1 MSMFKYSLK
10 LIFFFL
16 GNQIIIPFV
25 FSIVVAKFRRK
36 KWMENAYMYVG
47 EGFLLQLALFFVLA
61 KVGIYYQISLSA
73 LCKEWICVEGGL
85 GLIVFWYA
93 RKEMFSV
100 SKDIKQAI
108 NKKSLLYVLG
118 FGITLGVI
126 LILFRFI
133 LLSDALD
140 NTIEVANVNVTTN
153 TISEYNPYTGE
164 SVDPELVRNQM
175 PHIALWYSVFS
186 YMLQRSPNILI
197 RFVFSFH
204 ILLIVTIVFIQL
216 SKSIWREDTRKKYLW
231 LIIVIYMAMVF
242 SISNS
247 HTGFD
252 IFGTTWNESVIY
264 NYIILPL
271 ILCEVLNAKLPIIK
285 K

>member
-10 LIFFFL
+10 LIIFFL

-133 LLSDALD
+133 LLSDAVD
-140 NTIEVANVNVTTN
+140 NTIESSA
-153 TISEYNPYTGE
+153 
-164 SVDPELVRNQM
+164 
-175 PHIALWYSVFS
+175 
-186 YMLQRSPNILI
+186 
-197 RFVFSFH
+197 FV
-204 ILLIVTIVFIQL
+204 
-216 SKSIWREDTRKKYLW
+216 
-231 LIIVIYMAMVF
+231 
-242 SISNS
+242 
-247 HTGFD
+247 
-252 IFGTTWNESVIY
+252 
-264 NYIILPL
+264 
-271 ILCEVLNAKLPIIK
+271 
-285 K
+285 